1 VTFEDKYDMIIHV
14 EAEDYFTNDEAFNAL
29 DDTTNVISKNI
40 ALKRSKVEFT
50 LSGSITAETNSIPLS
65 AQMSFS
71 RPGERQAFMTVESD
85 STNGNYSATIEEQ
98 GPFLIQIEADGYL
111 FFSEI
116 YQFPEGQT
124 NDTKNVALIKLQVGV
139 KFVVENILFNSGKA
153 TMRSESFDEVDK
165 LANLLK
171 KNYKVRIEVSGHTDN
186 VGSATMNKKLSK
198 ERALTVKN
206 FLVSR
211 GVEQDRIEHEGYGFD
226 QPIAPNTT
234 AEGKAKNRRVE
245 VKILN

>member
-1 VTFEDKYDMIIHV
+1 ML
-14 EAEDYFTNDEAFNAL
+14 A
-29 DDTTNVISKNI
+29 
-40 ALKRSKVEFT
+40 
-50 LSGSITAETNSIPLS
+50 
-65 AQMSFS
+65 
-71 RPGERQAFMTVESD
+71 RQ
-85 STNGNYSATIEEQ
+85 I
-98 GPFLIQIEADGYL
+98 
-111 FFSEI
+111 
-116 YQFPEGQT
+116 

-139 KFVVENILFNSGKA
+139 KFVVENILFNSSKA

-165 LANLLK
+165 LADLLR
-171 KNYKVRIEVSGHTDN
+171 KNNKVRIEVSGHTDN
-186 VGSATMNKKLSK
+186 VGSASMNKKLSK

-211 GVEQDRIEHEGYGFD
+211 GIEQDRIEYEGYGFD